1 MLCVF
6 DVNETLL
13 DLAALDGFFT
23 GLAGT
28 PEARQ
33 EWFGLMIHSALTL
46 TAARRYRPFGEIGA
60 ACLPP
65 VAARHGG
72 TATRDQQRE
81 LGERMRRL
89 PAHPDGEAAI
99 GRLRDAGFGV
109 VTLTNSTLEVAED
122 QLRNAGLRDLIQAV
136 YSADQAGMLKP
147 APEPYRHVLESQGVS
162 PADAVLIA
170 AHDWDIAGAAA
181 AGMRTA
187 FITRDGRVPLPAGAA
202 PDLSGTSLHAIATQ
216 LVGTAA

>member
-65 VAARHGG
+65 VAARHGRTVTG
-72 TATRDQQRE
+72 DQQRE

-89 PAHPDGEAAI
+89 PAHPD
-99 GRLRDAGFGV
+99 
-109 VTLTNSTLEVAED
+109 
-122 QLRNAGLRDLIQAV
+122 
-136 YSADQAGMLKP
+136 
-147 APEPYRHVLESQGVS
+147 
-162 PADAVLIA
+162 
-170 AHDWDIAGAAA
+170 AAA
-181 AGMRTA
+181 AGLRTA
-187 FITRDGRVPLPAGAA
+187 FITRDGRVPLPAGPA
-202 PDLSGTSLHAIATQ
+202 PDLSGTSLHDIATQ
-216 LVGTAA
+216 LACMAA